1 MAEKKA
7 ALDVVFSRLK
17 QAGLEDYCFELHSDK
32 TNISHVRGGLE
43 KSYDRYLN
51 THLYRQ
57 APISKTKIKK
67 LITKGNKRFANRK
80 DRDYLEELLEIGI
93 TESLAWQEILTLS
106 SYNYVQ
112 DYKPFYSKSEN
123 SLVFKKDING
133 NRVYIKLKIEE
144 YNNKE
149 MTVCLSFHLDYK

>member
-1 MAEKKA
+1 MTGEQ
-7 ALDVVFSRLK
+7 LK
-17 QAGLEDYCFELHSDK
+17 LL
-32 TNISHVRGGLE
+32 
-43 KSYDRYLN
+43 
-51 THLYRQ
+51 
-57 APISKTKIKK
+57 TKMKK

-106 SYNYVQ
+106 SYNYVP
-112 DYKPFYSKSEN
+112 DYKPFYLKSDS

-133 NRVYIKLKIEE
+133 NRVYIKIKIEE

>member
-1 MAEKKA
+1 MLPLMQKGKFISCSKKI
-7 ALDVVFSRLK
+7 STRGNHMTGEQLK
-17 QAGLEDYCFELHSDK
+17 LLAK
-32 TNISHVRGGLE
+32 MKR
-43 KSYDRYLN
+43 
-51 THLYRQ
+51 
-57 APISKTKIKK
+57 
-67 LITKGNKRFANRK
+67 LITNGNKKFINRR

-93 TESLAWQEILTLS
+93 TESVAWQEILTLS
-106 SYNYVQ
+106 SYNYVP
-112 DYKPFYSKSEN
+112 DYKPFYLKSDS

>member
-1 MAEKKA
+1 MYKLNIKLKKI
-7 ALDVVFSRLK
+7 LFYTD
-17 QAGLEDYCFELHSDK
+17 
-32 TNISHVRGGLE
+32 
-43 KSYDRYLN
+43 
-51 THLYRQ
+51 
-57 APISKTKIKK
+57 
-67 LITKGNKRFANRK
+67 NRK

-106 SYNYVQ
+106 SYNYLQ
-112 DYKPFYSKSEN
+112 DYKPFYSKSEK

-149 MTVCLSFHLDYK
+149 MTVCLSFHIDYK

>member
-1 MAEKKA
+1 MTGEQ
-7 ALDVVFSRLK
+7 LK
-17 QAGLEDYCFELHSDK
+17 LLAK
-32 TNISHVRGGLE
+32 M
-43 KSYDRYLN
+43 
-51 THLYRQ
+51 
-57 APISKTKIKK
+57 KK
-67 LITKGNKRFANRK
+67 LITKGNKKFTNRR

-106 SYNYVQ
+106 SYNYVP
-112 DYKPFYSKSEN
+112 DYKPFYSKGEN

-149 MTVCLSFHLDYK
+149 MTVCLSFHIDYK

>member
-1 MAEKKA
+1 MTGEQ
-7 ALDVVFSRLK
+7 LK
-17 QAGLEDYCFELHSDK
+17 LLAK
-32 TNISHVRGGLE
+32 MKR
-43 KSYDRYLN
+43 
-51 THLYRQ
+51 
-57 APISKTKIKK
+57 
-67 LITKGNKRFANRK
+67 LITKGNKKFINRR

-106 SYNYVQ
+106 SYNYVL
-112 DYKPFYSKSEN
+112 DYKPCYSKSEN

>member
-1 MAEKKA
+1 MTGEQ
-7 ALDVVFSRLK
+7 LK
-17 QAGLEDYCFELHSDK
+17 LL
-32 TNISHVRGGLE
+32 
-43 KSYDRYLN
+43 
-51 THLYRQ
+51 
-57 APISKTKIKK
+57 TKMKK
-67 LITKGNKRFANRK
+67 LITKGNKRFDKRK

-106 SYNYVQ
+106 SYNYVP
-112 DYKPFYSKSEN
+112 DYKPFYLKSEN

-149 MTVCLSFHLDYK
+149 MTVCLSFHIDYK

>member
-1 MAEKKA
+1 MTGEQ
-7 ALDVVFSRLK
+7 LK
-17 QAGLEDYCFELHSDK
+17 LL
-32 TNISHVRGGLE
+32 
-43 KSYDRYLN
+43 
-51 THLYRQ
+51 
-57 APISKTKIKK
+57 TKMKK
-67 LITKGNKRFANRK
+67 LITKGNKRFANRR

-144 YNNKE
+144 YNKKVGEDGYYNVYSNSEDMVVYGNGQTIIITIK
-149 MTVCLSFHLDYK
+149 

>member
-1 MAEKKA
+1 MTGEQ
-7 ALDVVFSRLK
+7 LK
-17 QAGLEDYCFELHSDK
+17 LL
-32 TNISHVRGGLE
+32 TRM
-43 KSYDRYLN
+43 
-51 THLYRQ
+51 
-57 APISKTKIKK
+57 KK

-106 SYNYVQ
+106 SYNHVQ

-144 YNNKE
+144 YNKKE

>member
-1 MAEKKA
+1 MTGEQ
-7 ALDVVFSRLK
+7 LK
-17 QAGLEDYCFELHSDK
+17 LLAK
-32 TNISHVRGGLE
+32 MKR
-43 KSYDRYLN
+43 
-51 THLYRQ
+51 
-57 APISKTKIKK
+57 
-67 LITKGNKRFANRK
+67 LITKGNKKFINRR

-112 DYKPFYSKSEN
+112 DYKPFYLKNEK

-149 MTVCLSFHLDYK
+149 MTVCLSFHIDYK

>member
-1 MAEKKA
+1 MTGEQ
-7 ALDVVFSRLK
+7 LK
-17 QAGLEDYCFELHSDK
+17 LLAK
-32 TNISHVRGGLE
+32 MKR
-43 KSYDRYLN
+43 
-51 THLYRQ
+51 
-57 APISKTKIKK
+57 
-67 LITKGNKRFANRK
+67 LITKGNKKFINRR

-106 SYNYVQ
+106 SYNYVL
-112 DYKPFYSKSEN
+112 DYKSFYLKSEN

-149 MTVCLSFHLDYK
+149 MTVCLSFHIDYK